1 MKNTSGNKMVKTAR
15 NKKIAILI
23 VILLFL
29 VGISCCISDSG
40 DNGDNNKKPDNG
52 TNLELNELTQKVE
65 TLTNES
71 LIWAETLNVNPIKLR
86 KEMEIKG
93 KKKFVELL
101 DIYFGLYQTTFNST
115 KKDEY
120 TKKVEELANITKEKE
135 YHDLNDINDTQFRQD
150 STSYLRAWYI
160 LNEFGINTTYYVEE
174 IEKVLNRLNNHL
186 PSRGTNQ
193 KMAFVFYYDQL
204 GYEIEYT
211 TEELFNIS
219 VIRSRIVPENL
230 SELKVY
236 HITHEIFFLYAENK
250 MSLLS
255 DNDIDYILDML
266 NYQVNFTISNNNV
279 DLLAEL
285 IMIMHYLDL
294 FELDVY
300 NNALNYL
307 LSSQNANGSFG
318 DYEDA
323 RKYYAKIES
332 KIDVDILLYLH
343 TTEVSIRALNEAVYF
358 KHINLSG

>member
-1 MKNTSGNKMVKTAR
+1 MEKTAS
-15 NKKIAILI
+15 NNKIAILI
-23 VILLFL
+23 VILLLL
-29 VGISCCISDSG
+29 VGISGCISDSG
-40 DNGDNNKKPDNG
+40 DNGDNNKEPDNG
-52 TNLELNELTQKVE
+52 KKLELNELTKKVEAMTNNSLTWVE
-65 TLTNES
+65 TLD
-71 LIWAETLNVNPIKLR
+71 INPIKLR
-86 KEMEIKG
+86 KEMGIKG

-101 DIYFGLYQTTFNST
+101 DIYFGLYQTTFNTT

-120 TKKVEELANITKEKE
+120 TKKVEELANVTKEKE

-160 LNEFGINTTYYVEE
+160 LNEIGLNTTYYVEE
-174 IEKVLNRLNNHL
+174 IEKVLIRLNNHL

-193 KMAFVFYYDQL
+193 KMAFVFYYNQL
-204 GYEIEYT
+204 GYDIDYT
-211 TEELFNIS
+211 TEELFNVS

-236 HITHEIFFLYAENK
+236 HITHEIFFLFAENK

-255 DNDIDYILDML
+255 EEDNEYIQEVLK
-266 NYQVNFTISNNNV
+266 YQVNFTISNNNV

-285 IMIMHYLDL
+285 IMIMHYLDFL
-294 FELDVY
+294 NLDLY
-300 NNALNYL
+300 NVALNYL

-358 KHINLSG
+358 KHIKLSG